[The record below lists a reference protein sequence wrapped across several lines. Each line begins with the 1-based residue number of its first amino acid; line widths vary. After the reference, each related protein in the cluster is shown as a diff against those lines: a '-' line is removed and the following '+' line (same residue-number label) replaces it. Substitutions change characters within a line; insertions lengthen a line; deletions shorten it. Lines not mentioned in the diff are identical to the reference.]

1 MSARPARAIL
11 KHHSEIRA
19 QGSLDAGM
27 NFYSDEFL
35 IFFILTAVC
44 FFLVPGRARWLVLLV
59 ASYFFYGAFG
69 IGYLAAIAFTTLT
82 AYLTA
87 LGMARFPDPS
97 ARKIFLCIS
106 LFCNILLLLVFK
118 YYNFFNAS
126 VDVFFSLWGIS
137 FRGPTLELVL
147 TVGLSFYVF
156 QVLSYS
162 IDVYRGD
169 TPAEKHLGFF
179 ALYVA
184 FFPKLLAGPIE
195 RAGQFIP
202 QLRKSVSW
210 DGQRITNGLKLVAWG
225 LFKKLVI
232 ADRLAAFVDIVF
244 ADPAAHSGVSL
255 AMASVFYSFQIY
267 CDFSGYTDI
276 AIGLSQIFGIR
287 LTDNFNRP
295 YSATSIRDFW
305 KRWHI
310 SLSTWLRDYLY
321 IPLGGNQVRIARLY
335 LNFLIVF
342 FICGLWHGTNWTFI
356 IWGILHGVYL
366 IAGRASMQIRT
377 KLIHAIGLQKIP
389 SLHKIVQILITFGL
403 VTIAWIFF
411 RADSVADAVYILSHL
426 HTGWGR
432 IADPGA
438 LEAMILLGKTPTDL
452 AIVLSGLMFM
462 GLVHRLEKHENM
474 RAMFAGKPLWVRFSL
489 YYILV
494 AGIVILSLYSVQ
506 NFIYFQF

>member
-1 MSARPARAIL
+1 
-11 KHHSEIRA
+11 
-19 QGSLDAGM
+19 M

-35 IFFILTAVC
+35 VFFIIVSGL
-44 FFLVPGRARWLVLLV
+44 FFLVPFRVRWIVLLV
-59 ASYFFYGAFG
+59 ASYVFYGAFG
-69 IGYLAAIAFTTLT
+69 IGYLAAIAAMTLV
-82 AYLTA
+82 AYFTA
-87 LGMARFPDPS
+87 LGMDRSPDPGR
-97 ARKIFLCIS
+97 RKVFLAVS
-106 LFCNILLLLVFK
+106 LFCNLALLLIFK

-126 VDVFFSLWGIS
+126 AQSLFALWGMS
-137 FRGPTLELVL
+137 FHGPRLDLVL

-156 QVLSYS
+156 QILSYS
-162 IDVYRGD
+162 IDVYRKDILVERHPG
-169 TPAEKHLGFF
+169 HF

-195 RAGQFIP
+195 RAGELLPQFR
-202 QLRKSVSW
+202 QNASW

-276 AIGLSQIFGIR
+276 AIGLSQILGIR

-305 KRWHI
+305 RRWHI

-321 IPLGGNQVRIARLY
+321 IPLGGNQVRVARLY

-342 FICGLWHGTNWTFI
+342 FICGLWHGANWTFI
-356 IWGILHGVYL
+356 VWGVLHGAYL
-366 IAGRASMQIRT
+366 IAGRASMHLRT
-377 KLIHAIGLQKIP
+377 RLTESIGLQKMP
-389 SLHKIVQILITFGL
+389 SLHKALQILITFSL

-438 LEAMILLGKTPTDL
+438 LQAMILLGKTPTDL

-474 RAMFAGKPLWVRFSL
+474 RAMFTGKPLWVRFPL